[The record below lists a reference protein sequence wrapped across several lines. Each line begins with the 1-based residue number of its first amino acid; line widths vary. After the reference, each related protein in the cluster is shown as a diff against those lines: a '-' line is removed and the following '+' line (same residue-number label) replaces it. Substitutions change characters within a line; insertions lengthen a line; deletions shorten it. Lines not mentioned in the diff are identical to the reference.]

1 MSLRKSV
8 VIDHEAEN
16 GGQKIEFLAQ
26 SPLWSGEDNGWRSS
40 YQPPLDNIEINTRR
54 EVTPND

>member
-1 MSLRKSV
+1 MYLRIPV
-8 VIDHEAEN
+8 VIGHDAEN

-40 YQPPLDNIEINTRR
+40 HQPPLDNIEINTRR

>member
-1 MSLRKSV
+1 M
-8 VIDHEAEN
+8 DHEAKN

-26 SPLWSGEDNGWRSS
+26 SPLLSGEDNGWRSS
-40 YQPPLDNIEINTRR
+40 HQPPLDKIEINTRR